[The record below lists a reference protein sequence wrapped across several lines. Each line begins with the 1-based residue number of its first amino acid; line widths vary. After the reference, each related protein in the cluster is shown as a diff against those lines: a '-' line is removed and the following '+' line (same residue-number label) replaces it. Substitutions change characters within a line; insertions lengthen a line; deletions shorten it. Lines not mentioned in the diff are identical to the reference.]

1 MRLSKVRIT
10 TLLLALGA
18 AAVITTVAIG
28 SVRKQHVATT
38 AKNAKLGEILVV
50 NTKGRT
56 LYWLSNETKAHLKCT
71 GKCLSFWPPL
81 YVAAGT
87 TPTGVTGLGTFKR
100 SDNKKTQ
107 VTFHGYPIYTFSG
120 DTAAGQTGG
129 NGFKDGAGV
138 WHAGST
144 GKFAA
149 PTTTTTQTTTTTP
162 TTTSSGGG
170 GGGGGGYGAGGG
182 Y

>member
-1 MRLSKVRIT
+1 MRLSKARIT
-10 TLLLALGA
+10 TLLLALAA
-18 AAVITTVAIG
+18 AAVVTAVATG

-38 AKNAKLGEILVV
+38 AKNAKLGEIVVV
-50 NTKGRT
+50 NIKGRT
-56 LYWLSNETKAHLKCT
+56 LYWLSNERKGHFTCK
-71 GKCLSFWPPL
+71 GQCLSFWPPL

-87 TPTGVTGLGTFKR
+87 TPTGVTGLGTIKR
-100 SDNKKTQ
+100 PDNKRTQ

-120 DTAAGQTGG
+120 DKAAGQTNG
-129 NGFKDGAGV
+129 NGLKADGGV

-144 GKFAA
+144 GKFSSG
-149 PTTTTTQTTTTTP
+149 TTTTTP
-162 TTTSSGGG
+162 TTTTMPTTTTSG

>member
-1 MRLSKVRIT
+1 
-10 TLLLALGA
+10 LLLVVAA
-18 AAVITTVAIG
+18 AAVITTVATG

-38 AKNAKLGEILVV
+38 AKNAKLGEIVVV

-107 VTFHGYPIYTFSG
+107 VTFHGYPIYTFAS
-120 DTAAGQTGG
+120 DTAAGQTNG
-129 NGFKDGAGV
+129 NGVKDGAGV

-144 GKFAA
+144 GKYTAGG
-149 PTTTTTQTTTTTP
+149 TGGTTTTP
-162 TTTSSGGG
+162 TTTTTPPTTTMGD
-170 GGGGGGYGAGGG
+170 GGGGGY
-182 Y
+182 